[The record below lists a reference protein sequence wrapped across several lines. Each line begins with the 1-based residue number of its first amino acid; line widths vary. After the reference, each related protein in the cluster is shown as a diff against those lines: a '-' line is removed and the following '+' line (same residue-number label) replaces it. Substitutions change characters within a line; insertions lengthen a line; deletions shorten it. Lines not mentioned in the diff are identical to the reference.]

1 MCFTAQEFCKCIAN
15 EYPISLPYCLAL
27 PRISP
32 FNFAE
37 ESMSYGEFVN
47 VQCTISG
54 GDLPVNI
61 TWTLNNKPFEDY
73 LEILTTKRGKR
84 INELT
89 IEAVSAKHAGNYS
102 CIAENRAGRV
112 NHTAELKVN
121 G

>member
-1 MCFTAQEFCKCIAN
+1 M
-15 EYPISLPYCLAL
+15 
-27 PRISP
+27 PRINP
-32 FNFAE
+32 FSFGD

-61 TWTLNNKPFEDY
+61 TWTLNDKPFEDY

>member
-1 MCFTAQEFCKCIAN
+1 MYSA
-15 EYPISLPYCLAL
+15 PY
-27 PRISP
+27 R
-32 FNFAE
+32 
-37 ESMSYGEFVN
+37 
-47 VQCTISG
+47 G

-61 TWTLNNKPFEDY
+61 TWTLNNQPFEDY

-89 IEAVSAKHAGNYS
+89 IEAVSAKHVGNYS
-102 CIAENRAGRV
+102 CVAENRAGVV